1 MPTEEPAGALTEL
14 DSRAF
19 SGGLREEDRL
29 DFQVSTTAIDD
40 KNGLI
45 VSVEGEL
52 DIATVGQLAES
63 VGAAVDNGR
72 HLVLDLSACPF
83 IDSTALAYVL
93 RTHSALAADEKA
105 MAVVAGRG
113 EVRKLLY
120 LTAIDRSVP
129 VFAKRG
135 DAVTLL
141 GASAATA
148 APGPRGSTAAPI
160 AGRPSA

>member
-1 MPTEEPAGALTEL
+1 M
-14 DSRAF
+14 
-19 SGGLREEDRL
+19 
-29 DFQVSTTAIDD
+29 DFQVSTTPIDG
-40 KNGLI
+40 KGGLI

-52 DIATVGQLAES
+52 DIATVGRLTDPVA
-63 VGAAVDNGR
+63 AAVDNGR

-83 IDSTALAYVL
+83 IDSTALAFVL
-93 RTHSALAADEKA
+93 RTHSALTAEGKA

-113 EVRKLLY
+113 EVRKLLS

-135 DAVTLL
+135 DAVALL
-141 GASAATA
+141 GASAATGA
-148 APGPRGSTAAPI
+148 AEPRGSTPAPI

>member
-1 MPTEEPAGALTEL
+1 V
-14 DSRAF
+14 
-19 SGGLREEDRL
+19 
-29 DFQVSTTAIDD
+29 DFQVSTTPIDG
-40 KNGLI
+40 KGALI
-45 VSVEGEL
+45 ISVEGEL
-52 DIATVGQLAES
+52 DIATVEQLAEP
-63 VGAAVDNGR
+63 VGIAVAKGR

-83 IDSTALAYVL
+83 IDSTALAFVL
-93 RTHSALAADEKA
+93 RTHSALAADGKA

-135 DAVTLL
+135 DAVALL
-141 GASAATA
+141 GASAATSA
-148 APGPRGSTAAPI
+148 AEPRSSIATPI

>member
-1 MPTEEPAGALTEL
+1 M
-14 DSRAF
+14 
-19 SGGLREEDRL
+19 

-63 VGAAVDNGR
+63 VGAAVDHGS

-93 RTHSALAADEKA
+93 RTHSALAADGKA

-129 VFAKRG
+129 VFAKRL
-135 DAVTLL
+135 DAVALL
-141 GASAATA
+141 GASAATGA
-148 APGPRGSTAAPI
+148 TEPRGSTAAPI